1 MLDLIYQLTA
11 LQIFCKDAHYNFR
24 GVDFKPL
31 HEWVDEIEDP
41 IGDFLDE
48 IKESVILRQGQEVP
62 KGVKINVEAAFYVP
76 TETGKDN
83 REILSN
89 LQALMSMLHQTIS
102 GMDSGTPGNSDILG
116 RLDSHLQKHLGLL
129 NLALKEL
136 KDDTLDKKD

>member
-31 HEWVDEIEDP
+31 HEWVDEIGDP
-41 IGDFLDE
+41 LADFIDE
-48 IKESVILRQGQEVP
+48 IKESVLLRQGQEVP
-62 KGVKINVEAAFYVP
+62 KGVAVNVEAAFYVP

-89 LQALMSMLHQTIS
+89 LQAIVSMIHQTIN
-102 GMDSGTPGNSDILG
+102 GMDAGSTGNSDILG

-129 NLALKEL
+129 NLALKEA
-136 KDDTLDKKD
+136 KNDKLVEKN